1 MRVCNEC
8 GATVFVDSM
17 PCPRC
22 AEGLEALKF
31 YTPKPRPPLLS
42 RTVKWMLGIL
52 AVLVIAAV
60 LTVRSI
66 LHSLGSMNAFG

>member
-1 MRVCNEC
+1 
-8 GATVFVDSM
+8 M

-22 AEGLEALKF
+22 AEGLEASKF
-31 YTPKPRPPLLS
+31 STPQPQPQPQPRPPLLS
-42 RTVKWMLGIL
+42 RTAKWVLGIL

>member
-1 MRVCNEC
+1 MRVCNQC
-8 GATVFVDSM
+8 GSTVFIDNM

-31 YTPKPRPPLLS
+31 STPQPQSPLLS
-42 RTVKWMLGIL
+42 KTAKWVLGIL

>member
-1 MRVCNEC
+1 MRVCNQC
-8 GATVFVDSM
+8 GSTVFIDNM

-31 YTPKPRPPLLS
+31 STAKPRPPMLS
-42 RTVKWMLGIL
+42 RTVKWVLAIL

>member
-1 MRVCNEC
+1 
-8 GATVFVDSM
+8 M

-31 YTPKPRPPLLS
+31 STPQPQPRPPLLS
-42 RTVKWMLGIL
+42 RTAKWVLGIL

>member
-1 MRVCNEC
+1 V
-8 GATVFVDSM
+8 
-17 PCPRC
+17 
-22 AEGLEALKF
+22 
-31 YTPKPRPPLLS
+31 
-42 RTVKWMLGIL
+42 LGIL